1 MIVRRVLVGVL
12 ASVGAFVLS
21 GCELISPTSTYRQKI
36 TVELETLDGP
46 KTGSAIVEVSYLE
59 ITSSNGG
66 NGNALLGGEA
76 VAIDVAPKKT
86 LFALLGS
93 ASGADRSSYQAQLIG
108 DALNAGARA
117 EPPVNFPSGRYGYSV
132 ADHKV
137 IGDSRVQ
144 LDLPRELYPMLVTF
158 ADDKDLTSVMLVEPS
173 DLAARFGAGV
183 KLKRISVAVTDEPVT
198 TGIEKR
204 LIAMGF
210 EKGRGLDRTGI
221 VNANLTLAQRLSYN
235 DFVKGQD

>member
-1 MIVRRVLVGVL
+1 MIARWALVGVL
-12 ASVGAFVLS
+12 AGVGAFVLS
-21 GCELISPTSTYRQKI
+21 GCEFLTPTSTYRQRI
-36 TVELETLDGP
+36 TVELETLDGS
-46 KTGSAIVEVSYLE
+46 KAGSSVVEVSYLE

-76 VAIDVAPKKT
+76 IAIDVAPKKT

-93 ASGADRSSYQAQLIG
+93 APGADLNSYQAQLIG

-117 EPPVNFPSGRYGYSV
+117 DPPVNFPSSRYGYSV

-137 IGDSRVQ
+137 IGDSGVK

-173 DLAARFGAGV
+173 DLAAHFGAGV

-221 VNANLTLAQRLSYN
+221 VSANLTLAQRLSYN
-235 DFVKGQD
+235 DFFKAQE